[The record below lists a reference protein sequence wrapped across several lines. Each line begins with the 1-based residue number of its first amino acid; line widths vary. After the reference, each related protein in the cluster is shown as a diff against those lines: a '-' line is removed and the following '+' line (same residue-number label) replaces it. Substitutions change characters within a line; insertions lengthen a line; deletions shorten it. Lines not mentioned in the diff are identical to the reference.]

1 MIMLPYVFLG
11 RVRRQSEASTFIDLF
26 ELTNHI
32 VVVAAK
38 ADQKCS
44 YPRRKS
50 KDADLSESVWLKV
63 PFEKVRTVFC
73 WLPSLPYSGLR
84 SRYDEVVLVL
94 GS

>member
-50 KDADLSESVWLKV
+50 KDADLSESVWLQSTIRESPDRLLLV
-63 PFEKVRTVFC
+63 AVFTV
-73 WLPSLPYSGLR
+73 
-84 SRYDEVVLVL
+84 
-94 GS
+94 